1 MAILK
6 YKGSDGNF
14 KPLANILVKGIDVV
28 QTSGTSSADVM
39 SQNAVTEFVGD
50 VNNTL
55 TSHTS
60 NTEIHVTAA
69 DKEKLH
75 THSNKASLDSITGD
89 VGTMAYENV
98 SSYSSATEVNTALG
112 NKADKA
118 DAVVSAI
125 TVSSDLS
132 NVTCPDSITGSSKS
146 GAQAIVIYENGGTTT
161 DYTITVSTNYKSPD
175 GSQIS
180 ITCAKG
186 GYCEVSYINVNG
198 TIYARGA

>member
-55 TSHTS
+55 TTHTS
-60 NTEIHVTAA
+60 NTDIHLTQE
-69 DKEKLH
+69 EK
-75 THSNKASLDSITGD
+75 SILDSISGS
-89 VGTMAYENV
+89 VGTMAYENT

-118 DAVVSAI
+118 DAVVSAV

-186 GYCEVSYINVNG
+186 GYCEVNYINVNG